1 MPVPQEIISRIAQ
14 PPRRLAPVLNEV
26 QIRTSVQDFQVEEIP
41 AYELTGSGDHA
52 WLWLEKS
59 GLSSPQMI
67 SLLCDNLRFRPS
79 DCGLAG
85 QKDRWAL
92 TRQYVSIPGRLATAA
107 SGLEVNGL
115 KVLSVTMHKNKLK
128 TGHLKGNR
136 FILTLRAA
144 VPFTADDC
152 SKVAERLATLSKE
165 GFPNYYGPQRFG
177 HDGNTLH
184 DGLRLLHD
192 RLPKNHWPENQTRTL
207 KRLALSAVQ
216 SAVFNLVVAN
226 RVENGTVGN
235 AQPGEVV
242 IRKGGIK
249 PFVLPEGTDPTD
261 YVPAGPM
268 HGPEMV
274 AATGA
279 VAESEMQCLQIL
291 GLKPGDFLK
300 FAKLTTGTR
309 RRMLE
314 FPEETSATLLPDGA
328 IQVTFGLPSGT
339 YATTLLREVAS
350 EVVDKGSE
358 ESLTRDDGDSAAE

>member
-1 MPVPQEIISRIAQ
+1 MPVPQQLISRIAQ
-14 PPRRLAPVLNEV
+14 PPRRQTPVLDSV
-26 QIRTSVQDFQVEEIP
+26 RIRTTVQDFQVEEIP

-59 GLSSPQMI
+59 GMSSPQMI
-67 SLLCDNLRFRPS
+67 SLLCDTLRFRPS
-79 DCGLAG
+79 DVGLAG

-92 TRQYVSIPGRLATAA
+92 TRQFVSVPGRLAATA
-107 SGLEVNGL
+107 SGLELNGL

-136 FILTLRAA
+136 FILTLRSSS
-144 VPFTADDC
+144 PFTEDQCAR
-152 SKVAERLATLSKE
+152 VAERLQQLGAH

-177 HDGNTLH
+177 HEGNTLH

-192 RLPKNHWPENQTRTL
+192 KLPKNHWPENQTRTL

-216 SAVFNLVVAN
+216 SAVFNLAVAE
-226 RVENGTVGN
+226 RVEQGTVGN

-249 PFVLPEGTDPTD
+249 PFVLPEGTDPAD

-268 HGPEMV
+268 FGPEMV

-279 VAESEMQCLQIL
+279 AAEAEQKCLQTL
-291 GLKPGDFLK
+291 GLKPSDFLK
-300 FAKLTTGTR
+300 FAKLTSGAR
-309 RRMLE
+309 RKMLE
-314 FPEETSATLLPDGA
+314 FPEQAAASLTEDGGLQ
-328 IQVTFGLPSGT
+328 ISFDLPSGT
-339 YATTLLREVAS
+339 YATTLLREVAA
-350 EVVDKGSE
+350 EVLDVGNDDAGD
-358 ESLTRDDGDSAAE
+358 RDDSDSSQE

>member
-1 MPVPQEIISRIAQ
+1 MPVPQDTISRITQ
-14 PPRRLAPVLNEV
+14 PPRRKAPVLDTV
-26 QIRTSVQDFQVEEIP
+26 HIRTTVQDFQVEEIP

-52 WLWLEKS
+52 WLWIEKS

-67 SLLCDNLRFRPS
+67 SLLCDTLRFRPS
-79 DCGLAG
+79 DVGLAG

-92 TRQYVSIPGRLATAA
+92 TRQFVSVPGRLAAA
-107 SGLEVNGL
+107 AGGMELNGL

-136 FILTLRAA
+136 FILTLRSAS
-144 VPFTADDC
+144 PFTEDQC
-152 SKVAERLATLSKE
+152 SKVSERLQELSIQ

-177 HDGNTLH
+177 HDGNTLQ
-184 DGLRLLHD
+184 DGLRLLHNK
-192 RLPKNHWPENQTRTL
+192 LPKNHWPENQTRTL

-216 SAVFNLVVAN
+216 SAVFNLVVAD
-226 RVENGTVGN
+226 RVEQGTVGN

-268 HGPEMV
+268 YGPEMV
-274 AATGA
+274 AASGA
-279 VAESEMQCLQIL
+279 AAESEQQCLTTL
-291 GLKPGDFLK
+291 GLKPSDFLK
-300 FAKLTTGTR
+300 FAKLTSGAR

-314 FPEETSATLLPDGA
+314 FPEETTAALTADGGL
-328 IQVTFGLPSGT
+328 QVSFNLPSGT
-339 YATTLLREVAS
+339 YATTLLQEVAA
-350 EVVDKGSE
+350 EILDMGNDDAGN
-358 ESLTRDDGDSAAE
+358 RDDSDSPGA